1 MTAVEYLSGD
11 RWLVAGPASVVQLAG
26 EPSDALRWWPAV
38 RAGAGA
44 GELIGHLYADGV
56 LGTGTAL
63 AIVCIEP
70 SSGDRATPAVRVLA
84 QGSATVV
91 VETVTGEKVP
101 VSGAGLLSWSEVLV
115 EGAAAV
121 YLECPT
127 TLPAAGDLLPMPAGV
142 VRAGAVRWQLTN
154 RQSGGSGVVPEM
166 SGAEPG
172 PAPGVPARQVPVG
185 ADDATGDDPNTEG
198 FAGRTGMTPPASALA
213 VLAVGSSTAVQDA
226 EVTQSV
232 PDPDDQ
238 DIGQGDSGAAD
249 PTEEDDDAG
258 APGSEQPAPADGGV
272 GDAADRNA
280 PGRID
285 DHRVGAAPAATAS
298 GRPAVQ
304 ASSGRLSPDNP
315 FPPVV
320 VPPFSPPP
328 LPPQVEPPPLTP
340 PPPFVP
346 AAPSLPPI
354 IGGPGRND
362 PVASDEDGA
371 AYPGGA
377 GDHDG
382 HTQLA
387 EDLPA
392 GYRPP
397 PMPPAPAPGEVYAS
411 MCPSGH
417 PNAPHTGNCR
427 VCGVPIAAAEPVLTR
442 RPLLA
447 RIRLSTGA
455 VVDIDRRVVIGRAP
469 SASRVSSSDLPHL
482 VTVPSPHQDI
492 SRSHVEVRTED
503 WHILITDLHSTNGTV
518 VRAPGRPEQLLHPA
532 QPVVAEAG
540 WTVEL
545 GDGVS
550 FVVESPA

>member
-11 RWLVAGPASVVQLAG
+11 RWLVAGPTSVVQLAG

-70 SSGDRATPAVRVLA
+70 STGDRATPAVRVLA

-142 VRAGAVRWQLTN
+142 VRAGAVRWQLTD
-154 RQSGGSGVVPEM
+154 RRSGGSGAVPEM
-166 SGAEPG
+166 SGAKPR

-185 ADDATGDDPNTEG
+185 ADDATGDDPNAEG
-198 FAGRTGMTPPASALA
+198 FAGGTGMTPPASALA
-213 VLAVGSSTAVQDA
+213 ALAAGSSTAVQDA

-238 DIGQGDSGAAD
+238 DIGQGDSGDAD

-258 APGSEQPAPADGGV
+258 APGSEQPPPVDGGA

-285 DHRVGAAPAATAS
+285 DHRGGAAPAATAS

-346 AAPSLPPI
+346 AATSLPAI

-362 PVASDEDGA
+362 PGLPTRTAPRTRA
-371 AYPGGA
+371 APVTTTAIPSWRRTCRPATDRRPCRPLRRRGRSTPRCALPVIPMHRTPATA
-377 GDHDG
+377 GS
-382 HTQLA
+382 A
-387 EDLPA
+387 
-392 GYRPP
+392 
-397 PMPPAPAPGEVYAS
+397 V
-411 MCPSGH
+411 CPS
-417 PNAPHTGNCR
+417 
-427 VCGVPIAAAEPVLTR
+427 R
-442 RPLLA
+442 RQSRCSP
-447 RIRLSTGA
+447 
-455 VVDIDRRVVIGRAP
+455 DGRC
-469 SASRVSSSDLPHL
+469 
-482 VTVPSPHQDI
+482 SPG
-492 SRSHVEVRTED
+492 S
-503 WHILITDLHSTNGTV
+503 GC
-518 VRAPGRPEQLLHPA
+518 RPEPWWTSI
-532 QPVVAEAG
+532 AG
-540 WTVEL
+540 W
-545 GDGVS
+545 
-550 FVVESPA
+550 